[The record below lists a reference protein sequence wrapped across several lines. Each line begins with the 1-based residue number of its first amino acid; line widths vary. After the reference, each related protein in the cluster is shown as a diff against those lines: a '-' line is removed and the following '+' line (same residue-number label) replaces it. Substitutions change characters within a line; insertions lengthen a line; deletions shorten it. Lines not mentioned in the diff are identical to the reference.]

1 MVDSAKVQE
10 AKKETRRLLESSD
23 LFEAAI
29 GGGRRE
35 VLKELDLWEDHKED
49 KAGGES

>member
-1 MVDSAKVQE
+1 MVDSARVRE
-10 AKKETRRLLESSD
+10 AKKETRRLLESGD